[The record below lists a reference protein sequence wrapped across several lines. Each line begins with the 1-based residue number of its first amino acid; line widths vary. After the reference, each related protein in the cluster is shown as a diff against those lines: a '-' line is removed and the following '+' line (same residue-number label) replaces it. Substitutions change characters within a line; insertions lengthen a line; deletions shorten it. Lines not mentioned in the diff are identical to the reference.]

1 MMRLFGTARTLV
13 CGLLGG
19 FLVLA
24 SAGAAPAQQ
33 QWGTIKGRVVYG
45 GDKVP
50 DPIVLKVD
58 KDQKECLADK
68 KQLTS
73 EEWVIDPKTKGI
85 KWVFVYLIP
94 DSRNAADI
102 VKPIP
107 IHPDRQ
113 KKAEEEKKKNV
124 VIDQP
129 CCTFTPFAVGLLDGQ
144 SVTFKN
150 SMDISHNV
158 KVDGNATF
166 KNPTINQLIPAK
178 GSIDVG
184 PFHPQPTP
192 IPLACNIHSWMS
204 GYIRVFSHPYF
215 CVTKEDGTF
224 EIKDAPAGK
233 YRLVIWHPGSGWVVG
248 DKEPDKFGKQIE
260 IMPPSK
266 SAEATDLGQFK
277 VMPPK

>member
-1 MMRLFGTARTLV
+1 V
-13 CGLLGG
+13 
-19 FLVLA
+19 FLILA

-33 QWGTIKGRVVYG
+33 WGTIKGQVVYG
-45 GDKVP
+45 GNKLP

-58 KDQKECLADK
+58 KDQKECLAEK

-102 VKPIP
+102 IKPIP
-107 IHPDRQ
+107 VHPDLQ
-113 KKAEEEKKKNV
+113 KKKLENV
-124 VIDQP
+124 IIDQP

-150 SMDISHNV
+150 SMGISHNV
-158 KVDGNATF
+158 KVDGNPMY
-166 KNPTINQLIPAK
+166 KNPTINQLIPAG
-178 GSIDVG
+178 GSLDVG

-192 IPLACNIHSWMS
+192 IPLACNIHAWMS

-215 CVTKEDGTF
+215 CVTKENGEF
-224 EIKDAPAGK
+224 EIANAPAGK
-233 YRLVIWHPGSGWVVG
+233 YRLVIWHPGSGWVTG
-248 DKEPDKFGKQIE
+248 DKGKDPDKFGLQITIE
-260 IMPPSK
+260 PPNK